1 MYQRGRR
8 SKELLE
14 ASVADEEEMSSIMDD
29 SCSSSATLG
38 PSGHHQTNGMSNGT
52 SNGGP
57 NGMSNGVT
65 SRCLLILQRSL
76 AIQLTRGPPPQIL
89 GSSPAQKQND
99 SSLHG
104 GNSNGGGKDHHP
116 ADDMWMYD
124 KGYNLFQSFLEAN
137 SRCWWNVALVDATR
151 QLRYKGHVAPGI
163 LMVGGPPCALE
174 VLRAAWARNVLRPP
188 ADHVISCLGDIDDC
202 LISPVVQGQFTPLP
216 EALCWA
222 ILELTSQ
229 RQAATLDTLRSALKN
244 AFPAMQ
250 RPGRDLV
257 YDALAKLMQERKI
270 YHTAQ
275 GYFVVTPET
284 RRLRRESSQRRRN
297 ERDVVSSR
305 EGRAQAGML
314 MSNDE
319 AMALVHGEMLTLRD
333 GDVTHQAVQTNLADV
348 ICGGNPNDKVL
359 FARCRSVPS
368 RLERR
373 HSLRLWGSARRL
385 HRSGS
390 SRSLPRRPDR
400 SDTSSSAEY
409 ASTDSAPHSPTK
421 KIGLLSRLFR
431 RSTRRKAGG
440 GAAGGT
446 PLMGTFS
453 AQYPP
458 TEWFNPRVV
467 HLHSVATQTRAASP
481 SMMDGLEQ
489 SQASFQ
495 VWDDSSSM
503 RSATLPR
510 RHRRQPSADSSS
522 LLANSTPRS
531 SRRHRS
537 PCSTLPRSKCSSL
550 SRCTSRGSVLPPS
563 SAAAAAAA
571 AAASAKTS
579 ANSSPS
585 RSGGSSS
592 TTSLRNNG
600 SSNGVGGAN
609 GNSGTPS
616 PAKTSNGH
624 LARLQQQQQQ
634 QSSRHSS
641 RRPSHD
647 SSTLSSS
654 SPKSA
659 SASPQHKTL
668 PKSLSN
674 HSSHSSNKSTTSS
687 RMSSSPLKTTT
698 TTTTTTTTS
707 SNSPLKQILAMSPLQ
722 ESAQNSITL
731 QVSTNLSPS
740 TQERNLPSV
749 QSSVTLA
756 SSASNGTTISGTP
769 GTKIYVHQNSSPMRS
784 VITFEN
790 GSPTKATV
798 SQVGV
803 MENGTAKQQPQQQQ
817 QPQKAK
823 QEDKPQKLEKELLG
837 EKGFKTDI
845 KAERPSSLYSAD
857 KENKPSSK
865 GDLLDHEIVTSK
877 LKLTNN
883 RLNNSQAHLIDT
895 NCKESNDAMNNSRKL
910 SLSLSKDALSYRN
923 LLKNNV
929 SSNPPSPTKS
939 YDGFGGSFNNVYIEK
954 LDGQSNKIKKPQ
966 GSEPN
971 LDKTQSRPDLYSY
984 PSLSDMQLQFTSL
997 AAQKIL
1003 KGCPLN
1009 SVDTLVEV
1017 NMAAGNDKPN
1027 NCDRTVHTD
1036 FGLV

>member
-1 MYQRGRR
+1 M
-8 SKELLE
+8 
-14 ASVADEEEMSSIMDD
+14 ASI
-29 SCSSSATLG
+29 LG
-38 PSGHHQTNGMSNGT
+38 DGTGPGGSG
-52 SNGGP
+52 P
-57 NGMSNGVT
+57 
-65 SRCLLILQRSL
+65 SRCLLLLQRSL
-76 AIQLTRGPPPQIL
+76 AIQLTRGPPPQVL
-89 GSSPAQKQND
+89 NASQRESPKE
-99 SSLHG
+99 
-104 GNSNGGGKDHHP
+104 HP
-116 ADDMWMYD
+116 ADEMWMYD

-137 SRCWWNVALVDATR
+137 SKCWWNAALVDATR
-151 QLRYKGHVAPGI
+151 QLRYKGHVSPGV

-188 ADHVISCLGDIDDC
+188 ADHAITCLGDIEDC
-202 LISPVVQGQFTPLP
+202 LVAPVSQGQFTPLP

-229 RQAATLDTLRSALKN
+229 RQAATLDTLRSALRN

-250 RPGRDLV
+250 RPGRELV

-270 YHTAQ
+270 YHTSQ

-284 RRLRRESSQRRRN
+284 RRLRRDSSNSRRC
-297 ERDVVSSR
+297 SR
-305 EGRAQAGML
+305 EVSGSRGQGSML

-359 FARCRSVPS
+359 FARCRSMPG

-390 SRSLPRRPDR
+390 SRSLPRRPER

-409 ASTDSAPHSPTK
+409 ASTDSAPHSPTSFSGIFSE

-431 RSTRRKAGG
+431 RSTRRK
-440 GAAGGT
+440 GA

-481 SMMDGLEQ
+481 SMMEGLDQ

-495 VWDDSSSM
+495 VWDDSSSV

-510 RHRRQPSADSSS
+510 RHRRQASGDSSS

-550 SRCTSRGSVLPPS
+550 SRCTSRASVLPPS
-563 SAAAAAAA
+563 ANQESYQGRNQTQNGKN
-571 AAASAKTS
+571 ST
-579 ANSSPS
+579 NSSPS
-585 RSGGSSS
+585 RSGGSSGS
-592 TTSLRNNG
+592 VRTTN
-600 SSNGVGGAN
+600 A
-609 GNSGTPS
+609 S
-616 PAKTSNGH
+616 PAKTATLGRSSTRQSN
-624 LARLQQQQQQ
+624 A
-634 QSSRHSS
+634 

-647 SSTLSSS
+647 STGSVT
-654 SPKSA
+654 KSNG
-659 SASPQHKTL
+659 SPQHKVLQKT
-668 PKSLSN
+668 SSG
-674 HSSHSSNKSTTSS
+674 HSSHSSGKSISS
-687 RMSSSPLKTTT
+687 GKLSSSPLKTATLPVK
-698 TTTTTTTTS
+698 S
-707 SNSPLKQILAMSPLQ
+707 SPLKVVQQGSLTPLQ
-722 ESAQNSITL
+722 EAQNSITL
-731 QVSTNLSPS
+731 QVSTNLTPVSP
-740 TQERNLPSV
+740 TQEQRAIQN
-749 QSSVTLA
+749 SVTLA
-756 SSASNGTTISGTP
+756 SNASSTTTISGSP

-790 GSPTKATV
+790 GTVKTKVADKEPMD
-798 SQVGV
+798 S
-803 MENGTAKQQPQQQQ
+803 KQ
-817 QPQKAK
+817 
-823 QEDKPQKLEKELLG
+823 DRELIG
-837 EKGFKTDI
+837 EKVYKSRLEEEKLFKTKLDDEKLNKSSKI
-845 KAERPSSLYSAD
+845 ERPSSLYSSKETKPSHQQSESD
-857 KENKPSSK
+857 KENKPK
-865 GDLLDHEIVTSK
+865 TEEELPNK
-877 LKLTNN
+877 LKLTN
-883 RLNNSQAHLIDT
+883 RLNNSQAHLIDGST
-895 NCKESNDAMNNSRKL
+895 NNIDKNSLVNEHPATTLSSMKNTNDAMNNSRKL

-923 LLKNNV
+923 LLRPGSKNNIA
-929 SSNPPSPTKS
+929 SNPPSPTKS
-939 YDGFGGSFNNVYIEK
+939 FDGFGGSFNNVYIENLEATK
-954 LDGQSNKIKKPQ
+954 QQRAPQ

-971 LDKTQSRPDLYSY
+971 LEKTVSRGDLYTY
-984 PSLSDMQLQFTSL
+984 PSLSDMQVQFTSL

-1003 KGCPLN
+1003 KGCPIN

-1017 NMAAGNDKPN
+1017 NMAAAEKPN
-1027 NCDRTVHTD
+1027 NCDVTVHTD

>member
-1 MYQRGRR
+1 M
-8 SKELLE
+8 
-14 ASVADEEEMSSIMDD
+14 ASI
-29 SCSSSATLG
+29 LG
-38 PSGHHQTNGMSNGT
+38 DGT
-52 SNGGP
+52 GPGGP
-57 NGMSNGVT
+57 GP
-65 SRCLLILQRSL
+65 SRCLLLLQRSL
-76 AIQLTRGPPPQIL
+76 AIQLTRGPPPQVL
-89 GSSPAQKQND
+89 NAGQRESPKE
-99 SSLHG
+99 
-104 GNSNGGGKDHHP
+104 HP
-116 ADDMWMYD
+116 ADEMWMYD

-137 SRCWWNVALVDATR
+137 SKCWWNAALVDATR
-151 QLRYKGHVAPGI
+151 QLRYKGHVSPGV

-188 ADHVISCLGDIDDC
+188 ADHAITCLGDIEDC
-202 LISPVVQGQFTPLP
+202 LVAPVSQGQFTPLP

-229 RQAATLDTLRSALKN
+229 RQAATLDTLRSALRN

-250 RPGRDLV
+250 RPSRELV

-270 YHTAQ
+270 YHTSQ

-284 RRLRRESSQRRRN
+284 RRLRRDSG
-297 ERDVVSSR
+297 SSR
-305 EGRAQAGML
+305 RCSREVNGTRGQGGML

-359 FARCRSVPS
+359 FARCRSMPG

-390 SRSLPRRPDR
+390 SRSLPRRPER

-409 ASTDSAPHSPTK
+409 ASTDSAPHSPTSFSGMFTE

-431 RSTRRKAGG
+431 RSTRRK
-440 GAAGGT
+440 GA

-481 SMMDGLEQ
+481 SMMEGLDQ
-489 SQASFQ
+489 SQTSFQ
-495 VWDDSSSM
+495 VWDDSSSV

-510 RHRRQPSADSSS
+510 RHRRQASGDSSS

-537 PCSTLPRSKCSSL
+537 PCSTMPRSKCSSL
-550 SRCTSRGSVLPPS
+550 SRCTSRASVLPPN
-563 SAAAAAAA
+563 ANQEPYQTRNQVQNG
-571 AAASAKTS
+571 KNS

-585 RSGGSSS
+585 RSGGSSGS
-592 TTSLRNNG
+592 VRTTN
-600 SSNGVGGAN
+600 V
-609 GNSGTPS
+609 S
-616 PAKTSNGH
+616 PAKTATLTRSNT
-624 LARLQQQQQQ
+624 R
-634 QSSRHSS
+634 QSSS

-647 SSTLSSS
+647 STASGTKSSNG
-654 SPKSA
+654 
-659 SASPQHKTL
+659 SPQHKVLQKT
-668 PKSLSN
+668 SSG
-674 HSSHSSNKSTTSS
+674 HSSHSSGKSISS
-687 RMSSSPLKTTT
+687 GKLSSSPLKTNTLPAK
-698 TTTTTTTTS
+698 S
-707 SNSPLKQILAMSPLQ
+707 SPLKVVQQGSLTPLQ
-722 ESAQNSITL
+722 EAQNSITL
-731 QVSTNLSPS
+731 QVSTNLSPVNS
-740 TQERNLPSV
+740 SQEQRAIQN
-749 QSSVTLA
+749 SVTLA
-756 SSASNGTTISGTP
+756 SNATSTTTISGSP
-769 GTKIYVHQNSSPMRS
+769 GTKIYVHQNNSPMRS

-790 GSPTKATV
+790 GTVKTKVT
-798 SQVGV
+798 
-803 MENGTAKQQPQQQQ
+803 EKDLTECKE
-817 QPQKAK
+817 K
-823 QEDKPQKLEKELLG
+823 QERELVG
-837 EKGFKTDI
+837 EKAYKSRMDEEKLFKGKLDEEKLNKSSKI
-845 KAERPSSLYSAD
+845 DRPSSLYSGKEIKPGLLSESD
-857 KENKPSSK
+857 KENKPK
-865 GDLLDHEIVTSK
+865 VEEETPSK
-877 LKLTNN
+877 LKLTN
-883 RLNNSQAHLIDT
+883 RLNNSQAHLIDGSSGNIDKNSLSHENT
-895 NCKESNDAMNNSRKL
+895 TGNLSSTKNTNDAMNNSRKL

-923 LLKNNV
+923 LLRPGSKNNI

-939 YDGFGGSFNNVYIEK
+939 FDGFGGSFNNVYIENLESGK
-954 LDGQSNKIKKPQ
+954 QQRAPQ

-971 LDKTQSRPDLYSY
+971 LEKTVSRGDLYSY
-984 PSLSDMQLQFTSL
+984 PSLSDMQVQFTSL

-1003 KGCPLN
+1003 KGCPIN

-1017 NMAAGNDKPN
+1017 NMAAAEKPN
-1027 NCDRTVHTD
+1027 NCDVTVHTD

>member
-1 MYQRGRR
+1 M
-8 SKELLE
+8 
-14 ASVADEEEMSSIMDD
+14 ASM
-29 SCSSSATLG
+29 LG
-38 PSGHHQTNGMSNGT
+38 EGAGSGGA
-52 SNGGP
+52 GP
-57 NGMSNGVT
+57 
-65 SRCLLILQRSL
+65 SRCLLLLQRSL
-76 AIQLTRGPPPQIL
+76 AIQLTRGPPPQVL
-89 GSSPAQKQND
+89 NAAAAVAAVHRDSPEE
-99 SSLHG
+99 
-104 GNSNGGGKDHHP
+104 HP
-116 ADDMWMYD
+116 ADEMWIYE

-137 SRCWWNVALVDATR
+137 SKCWWNSALVDATR
-151 QLRYKGHVAPGI
+151 QLRYKGHVSPGV

-188 ADHVISCLGDIDDC
+188 ADHAITCLGDIEDC
-202 LISPVVQGQFTPLP
+202 LVAPIAQGQFTPLP

-229 RQAATLDTLRSALKN
+229 RQAATLDTLRSALRN

-250 RPGRDLV
+250 RPSRELV

-270 YHTAQ
+270 YHTSQ

-284 RRLRRESSQRRRN
+284 KRLRRDSIGSRRC
-297 ERDVVSSR
+297 SR
-305 EGRAQAGML
+305 EVNGNRGQGGML

-319 AMALVHGEMLTLRD
+319 AVALVHGEMLTLRD

-359 FARCRSVPS
+359 FARCRSMPG

-390 SRSLPRRPDR
+390 SRSLPRRPER

-431 RSTRRKAGG
+431 RSTRRKGV
-440 GAAGGT
+440 

-467 HLHSVATQTRAASP
+467 HLHSVATQTRPASP
-481 SMMDGLEQ
+481 SMMEGLDQ

-495 VWDDSSSM
+495 VWDDSSSV

-510 RHRRQPSADSSS
+510 RHRRQASGDSSS

-550 SRCTSRGSVLPPS
+550 SRCTSRASVLPTNQEPYQSRGQQQNGKNS
-563 SAAAAAAA
+563 S
-571 AAASAKTS
+571 
-579 ANSSPS
+579 NSSPS
-585 RSGGSSS
+585 RSGGSSGS
-592 TTSLRNNG
+592 VRTSN
-600 SSNGVGGAN
+600 A
-609 GNSGTPS
+609 S
-616 PAKTSNGH
+616 PAKNTIVGRSSTRQSN
-624 LARLQQQQQQ
+624 
-634 QSSRHSS
+634 S

-647 SSTLSSS
+647 STASGTKSINGSPQHKVLQKTSSAHSTLSSGKSIS
-654 SPKSA
+654 SSK
-659 SASPQHKTL
+659 L
-668 PKSLSN
+668 
-674 HSSHSSNKSTTSS
+674 
-687 RMSSSPLKTTT
+687 SSSPLKTA
-698 TTTTTTTTS
+698 S
-707 SNSPLKQILAMSPLQ
+707 LPAKSSPLKMIQQGSLTPLQ
-722 ESAQNSITL
+722 EAQNSITL
-731 QVSTNLSPS
+731 QVSTNLSPVS
-740 TQERNLPSV
+740 PSHEQRTV
-749 QSSVTLA
+749 QNSVTLA
-756 SSASNGTTISGTP
+756 SNSTSTTTISGSP
-769 GTKIYVHQNSSPMRS
+769 GTKIYVHQNNSPMRS

-790 GSPTKATV
+790 GTVKTKADKETV
-798 SQVGV
+798 GCQ
-803 MENGTAKQQPQQQQ
+803 E
-817 QPQKAK
+817 K
-823 QEDKPQKLEKELLG
+823 QERELVSEKAFKTMLAEEEKLFKSKLED
-837 EKGFKTDI
+837 EKLNKPC
-845 KAERPSSLYSAD
+845 KLERPSSLYASKDQKPMVQCESD
-857 KENKPSSK
+857 KENKPK
-865 GDLLDHEIVTSK
+865 MEEDAPNK
-877 LKLTNN
+877 LKLTN
-883 RLNNSQAHLIDT
+883 RLNNSQAHLMEAT
-895 NCKESNDAMNNSRKL
+895 VNNVEKNALAQEHPVTSLTSSKNTNDAMNNSRKL

-923 LLKNNV
+923 LLRPGSKNNIA
-929 SSNPPSPTKS
+929 SNPPSPTKS
-939 YDGFGGSFNNVYIEK
+939 FDNFGGSFNNVYIENLETTK
-954 LDGQSNKIKKPQ
+954 QRAPQ

-971 LDKTQSRPDLYSY
+971 LEKTVSRGDLYSY

-1003 KGCPLN
+1003 KGCPIN

-1017 NMAAGNDKPN
+1017 NMAAAEKPN
-1027 NCDRTVHTD
+1027 NCDVTVHTD

>member
-1 MYQRGRR
+1 M
-8 SKELLE
+8 
-14 ASVADEEEMSSIMDD
+14 ASM
-29 SCSSSATLG
+29 LG
-38 PSGHHQTNGMSNGT
+38 DGSTH
-52 SNGGP
+52 GGP
-57 NGMSNGVT
+57 GPA
-65 SRCLLILQRSL
+65 RCLLLLQRSL
-76 AIQLTRGPPPQIL
+76 AIQLSRGPP
-89 GSSPAQKQND
+89 SPVLNAAHHESHRDRHND
-99 SSLHG
+99 
-104 GNSNGGGKDHHP
+104 HP
-116 ADDMWMYD
+116 ADEMWMYD

-137 SRCWWNVALVDATR
+137 SKCWWNAALVDAAR
-151 QLRYKGHVAPGI
+151 QLRYKGHVSPGV
-163 LMVGGPPCALE
+163 LVVGGPPCALE

-188 ADHVISCLGDIDDC
+188 ADHAITCLGDIEDC
-202 LISPVVQGQFTPLP
+202 LVAPVSQGQFTPLP

-229 RQAATLDTLRSALKN
+229 RQAATLDTLRTALRN

-270 YHTAQ
+270 YHTSQ

-284 RRLRRESSQRRRN
+284 RRLRRDSGSSRRN
-297 ERDVVSSR
+297 SR
-305 EGRAQAGML
+305 EVHGSRGQGGML

-359 FARCRSVPS
+359 FARCRSVPG

-409 ASTDSAPHSPTK
+409 ASTDSTPHSPTSFSNIFSE

-431 RSTRRKAGG
+431 RSSRRKGS
-440 GAAGGT
+440 

-481 SMMDGLEQ
+481 SMMEGLDQ

-495 VWDDSSSM
+495 VWDDSSSA

-510 RHRRQPSADSSS
+510 RHRRQASGDSSS

-550 SRCTSRGSVLPPS
+550 SRCTSRASVLPPS
-563 SAAAAAAA
+563 GAQDIYQNRGQTQTG
-571 AAASAKTS
+571 KHS

-585 RSGGSSS
+585 RSGGSSGS
-592 TTSLRNNG
+592 VRASNG
-600 SSNGVGGAN
+600 SPGKT
-609 GNSGTPS
+609 GTL
-616 PAKTSNGH
+616 G
-624 LARLQQQQQQ
+624 R
-634 QSSRHSS
+634 SSTRHSS

-647 SSTLSSS
+647 STGSGTKSSNS
-654 SPKSA
+654 
-659 SASPQHKTL
+659 SPQHKVLQKT
-668 PKSLSN
+668 S
-674 HSSHSSNKSTTSS
+674 SSHSTHSSGKSTSS
-687 RMSSSPLKTTT
+687 GKLSSSPMKSSTLPAKSSPLKIIQQGALT
-698 TTTTTTTTS
+698 
-707 SNSPLKQILAMSPLQ
+707 PLQ
-722 ESAQNSITL
+722 EAQNSITL
-731 QVSTNLSPS
+731 QLSTNLSPTS
-740 TQERNLPSV
+740 PPQERV

-756 SSASNGTTISGTP
+756 SNASTTTTISGAP
-769 GTKIYVHQNSSPMRS
+769 GTKIYVHQNNSPMRS

-790 GSPTKATV
+790 GLNKSNAGKEST
-798 SQVGV
+798 S
-803 MENGTAKQQPQQQQ
+803 AKD
-817 QPQKAK
+817 K
-823 QEDKPQKLEKELLG
+823 QEKETVGEKFYKPTIVKMGEEKLYKTKIDEDLQLKSMKVDEQRYKPIKLE
-837 EKGFKTDI
+837 
-845 KAERPSSLYSAD
+845 RPTSLYGYKEVRLASESD
-857 KENKPSSK
+857 KENKPK
-865 GDLLDHEIVTSK
+865 VDEDPPNK
-877 LKLTNN
+877 LKLTNH
-883 RLNNSQAHLIDT
+883 LNNSQAHLIDGSPHIEKISLVHPNENPPST
-895 NCKESNDAMNNSRKL
+895 IPTSKNTNDAMNNSRKL

-923 LLKNNV
+923 LLRPGSKSNLA
-929 SSNPPSPTKS
+929 SNPPSPTKS
-939 YDGFGGSFNNVYIEK
+939 FDGFGGSFNNVYIENLESSK
-954 LDGQSNKIKKPQ
+954 QRVPQ

-971 LDKTQSRPDLYSY
+971 LKKSPSRGDLYPY
-984 PSLSDMQLQFTSL
+984 PSLSDLQVQFTSL

-1003 KGCPLN
+1003 KGCSIN

-1017 NMAAGNDKPN
+1017 NMAAAEKPN
-1027 NCDRTVHTD
+1027 NCDLPVHTD

>member
-1 MYQRGRR
+1 M
-8 SKELLE
+8 
-14 ASVADEEEMSSIMDD
+14 ASI
-29 SCSSSATLG
+29 LG
-38 PSGHHQTNGMSNGT
+38 DGTGPGGSG
-52 SNGGP
+52 P
-57 NGMSNGVT
+57 
-65 SRCLLILQRSL
+65 SRCLLLLQRSL
-76 AIQLTRGPPPQIL
+76 AIQLTRGPPPQVL
-89 GSSPAQKQND
+89 NAGQRESPKE
-99 SSLHG
+99 
-104 GNSNGGGKDHHP
+104 HP
-116 ADDMWMYD
+116 ADEMWMYD

-137 SRCWWNVALVDATR
+137 SKCWWNAALVDATR
-151 QLRYKGHVAPGI
+151 QLRYKGHVSPGV

-188 ADHVISCLGDIDDC
+188 ADHAITCLGDIEDC
-202 LISPVVQGQFTPLP
+202 LVAPVAQGQFTPLP

-229 RQAATLDTLRSALKN
+229 RQAATLDTLRSALRN

-250 RPGRDLV
+250 RPNRELV

-270 YHTAQ
+270 YHTSQ

-284 RRLRRESSQRRRN
+284 RRLRRDSSNSRRC
-297 ERDVVSSR
+297 SR
-305 EGRAQAGML
+305 EVSGSRGQGSML
-314 MSNDE
+314 MTNDE

-359 FARCRSVPS
+359 FARCRSMPG

-390 SRSLPRRPDR
+390 SRSLPRRPER

-431 RSTRRKAGG
+431 RSTRRK
-440 GAAGGT
+440 GA

-481 SMMDGLEQ
+481 SMMEGLDQ

-495 VWDDSSSM
+495 VWDDSSSV

-510 RHRRQPSADSSS
+510 RHRRQASGDSSS

-550 SRCTSRGSVLPPS
+550 SRCTSRASVLPSTGGQEPYQS
-563 SAAAAAAA
+563 RNQTQNG
-571 AAASAKTS
+571 KNS

-585 RSGGSSS
+585 RSGGSSGS
-592 TTSLRNNG
+592 VRTTN
-600 SSNGVGGAN
+600 V
-609 GNSGTPS
+609 S
-616 PAKTSNGH
+616 PAKTATLGRSGTRQSN
-624 LARLQQQQQQ
+624 
-634 QSSRHSS
+634 S

-647 SSTLSSS
+647 STGSGT
-654 SPKSA
+654 KSNG
-659 SASPQHKTL
+659 SPQHKVLQKT
-668 PKSLSN
+668 SSG
-674 HSSHSSNKSTTSS
+674 HSSHSSGKSISS
-687 RMSSSPLKTTT
+687 GKLSSSPLKT
-698 TTTTTTTTS
+698 S
-707 SNSPLKQILAMSPLQ
+707 ALPAKSSPLKVVQQGSLTPLQ
-722 ESAQNSITL
+722 EAQNSITL
-731 QVSTNLSPS
+731 QVSTNLTPVVSPS
-740 TQERNLPSV
+740 QEQRAIQN
-749 QSSVTLA
+749 SVTLA
-756 SSASNGTTISGTP
+756 SNATSTTTISGSP
-769 GTKIYVHQNSSPMRS
+769 GTKIYVQQNNSPMRS

-790 GSPTKATV
+790 GTIKTKLA
-798 SQVGV
+798 
-803 MENGTAKQQPQQQQ
+803 EKEDCKEKQ
-817 QPQKAK
+817 
-823 QEDKPQKLEKELLG
+823 DRELLG
-837 EKGFKTDI
+837 EKIYKTGRIEDE
-845 KAERPSSLYSAD
+845 KLYKSSKLERPSSLYASKESKPSLLQSESD
-857 KENKPSSK
+857 KENKPK
-865 GDLLDHEIVTSK
+865 PDEEQPPNK
-877 LKLTNN
+877 LKLTN
-883 RLNNSQAHLIDT
+883 RLNNSQAHLIDGST
-895 NCKESNDAMNNSRKL
+895 NNIDKNSLVNEHPVAALSNAKNTNDAMNNSRKL

-923 LLKNNV
+923 LLRPGSKNNIA
-929 SSNPPSPTKS
+929 SNPPSPTKS
-939 YDGFGGSFNNVYIEK
+939 FDGFGGSFNNVYIENLEASK
-954 LDGQSNKIKKPQ
+954 QRAPQ

-971 LDKTQSRPDLYSY
+971 LEKTVGRGDLYAY
-984 PSLSDMQLQFTSL
+984 PSLSDMQVQFTSL

-1003 KGCPLN
+1003 KGCPIN

-1017 NMAAGNDKPN
+1017 NTAAAEKPN
-1027 NCDRTVHTD
+1027 NCDVTVHTD

>member
-1 MYQRGRR
+1 MG
-8 SKELLE
+8 
-14 ASVADEEEMSSIMDD
+14 SI
-29 SCSSSATLG
+29 LG
-38 PSGHHQTNGMSNGT
+38 DGT
-52 SNGGP
+52 SPGGSGP
-57 NGMSNGVT
+57 
-65 SRCLLILQRSL
+65 SRCLLLLQRSL
-76 AIQLTRGPPPQIL
+76 AIQLTRGPPPQVL
-89 GSSPAQKQND
+89 NASPRESPKE
-99 SSLHG
+99 
-104 GNSNGGGKDHHP
+104 HP
-116 ADDMWMYD
+116 ADEMWMYD

-137 SRCWWNVALVDATR
+137 SKCWWNAALVDATR
-151 QLRYKGHVAPGI
+151 QLRYKGHVSPGV

-188 ADHVISCLGDIDDC
+188 ADHAITCLGDIDDC
-202 LISPVVQGQFTPLP
+202 LVAPVAQGQFTPLP

-229 RQAATLDTLRSALKN
+229 RQAATLDTLRSALRN

-250 RPGRDLV
+250 RPSRELV

-270 YHTAQ
+270 YHTSQ

-284 RRLRRESSQRRRN
+284 RRLRRDSSNSRRC
-297 ERDVVSSR
+297 SR
-305 EGRAQAGML
+305 EVSGSRGQGSML

-359 FARCRSVPS
+359 FARCRSMPG

-385 HRSGS
+385 PRSGS
-390 SRSLPRRPDR
+390 SRSLPRRPER

-431 RSTRRKAGG
+431 RSTRRK
-440 GAAGGT
+440 GA

-481 SMMDGLEQ
+481 SMMEGLAQ

-495 VWDDSSSM
+495 VWDDSSSV

-510 RHRRQPSADSSS
+510 RHRRQASGDSSS

-537 PCSTLPRSKCSSL
+537 PCSTMPRSKCSSL
-550 SRCTSRGSVLPPS
+550 SRCTSRASVLPPS
-563 SAAAAAAA
+563 TNQEPYQSRNQTQNG
-571 AAASAKTS
+571 KNS

-585 RSGGSSS
+585 RSGGSSGS
-592 TTSLRNNG
+592 VRTTN
-600 SSNGVGGAN
+600 A
-609 GNSGTPS
+609 S
-616 PAKTSNGH
+616 PAKTATLGRSSTRQSN
-624 LARLQQQQQQ
+624 
-634 QSSRHSS
+634 S

-647 SSTLSSS
+647 STGSGT
-654 SPKSA
+654 KSNG
-659 SASPQHKTL
+659 SPQHKVLQKT
-668 PKSLSN
+668 SSG
-674 HSSHSSNKSTTSS
+674 HSSHSSGKSISS
-687 RMSSSPLKTTT
+687 GKLSSSPLKTSTLPAK
-698 TTTTTTTTS
+698 S
-707 SNSPLKQILAMSPLQ
+707 SPLKVVQQGSLTPLQ
-722 ESAQNSITL
+722 EAQNSITL
-731 QVSTNLSPS
+731 QVSTNLSPVS
-740 TQERNLPSV
+740 PSQEQRTIQN
-749 QSSVTLA
+749 SVTLA
-756 SSASNGTTISGTP
+756 SNATSTTTISGSP
-769 GTKIYVHQNSSPMRS
+769 GTKIYVQQNNSPMRS

-790 GSPTKATV
+790 GTVKTKVADKET
-798 SQVGV
+798 
-803 MENGTAKQQPQQQQ
+803 MDCKEKQ
-817 QPQKAK
+817 
-823 QEDKPQKLEKELLG
+823 DRELIG
-837 EKGFKTDI
+837 EKLYKTKIDEEKLFKSKLDEEKLI
-845 KAERPSSLYSAD
+845 KSKLDEEKLIKSKLDEEKLNKSSKLERPSSLYASKESKPSHLLSESD
-857 KENKPSSK
+857 KENKPK
-865 GDLLDHEIVTSK
+865 ADEEMPNK
-877 LKLTNN
+877 LKLTN
-883 RLNNSQAHLIDT
+883 RLNNSQAHLIDGST
-895 NCKESNDAMNNSRKL
+895 NNIDKNSLVNEHPPSALTSMKNTNDAMNNSRKL

-923 LLKNNV
+923 LLRPDSKSNIA
-929 SSNPPSPTKS
+929 SNPPSPTKS
-939 YDGFGGSFNNVYIEK
+939 FDGFGGSFNNVYIENLESSK
-954 LDGQSNKIKKPQ
+954 QQKAPQ

-971 LDKTQSRPDLYSY
+971 LEKTVSRGDLCSY
-984 PSLSDMQLQFTSL
+984 PSLSDMQVQFTSL

-1003 KGCPLN
+1003 KGCPIN

-1017 NMAAGNDKPN
+1017 NMAAAEKPN
-1027 NCDRTVHTD
+1027 NCDVTVHTD

>member
-1 MYQRGRR
+1 M
-8 SKELLE
+8 
-14 ASVADEEEMSSIMDD
+14 ASI
-29 SCSSSATLG
+29 LG
-38 PSGHHQTNGMSNGT
+38 DGTGPGGSG
-52 SNGGP
+52 P
-57 NGMSNGVT
+57 
-65 SRCLLILQRSL
+65 SRCLLLLQRSL
-76 AIQLTRGPPPQIL
+76 AIQLTRGPPPQVL
-89 GSSPAQKQND
+89 NAGQRESPKE
-99 SSLHG
+99 
-104 GNSNGGGKDHHP
+104 HP
-116 ADDMWMYD
+116 ADEMWMYD

-137 SRCWWNVALVDATR
+137 SKCWWNAALVDATR
-151 QLRYKGHVAPGI
+151 QLRYKGHVSPGV

-188 ADHVISCLGDIDDC
+188 ADHAITCLGDIEDC
-202 LISPVVQGQFTPLP
+202 LVAPVAQGQFTPLP

-229 RQAATLDTLRSALKN
+229 RQAATLDTLRSALRN

-250 RPGRDLV
+250 RPNRELV

-270 YHTAQ
+270 YHTSQ

-284 RRLRRESSQRRRN
+284 RRLRRDSSNSRRC
-297 ERDVVSSR
+297 SR
-305 EGRAQAGML
+305 EVSGSRGQGSML
-314 MSNDE
+314 MTNDE

-359 FARCRSVPS
+359 FARCRSMPG

-390 SRSLPRRPDR
+390 SRSLPRRPER

-431 RSTRRKAGG
+431 RSTRRK
-440 GAAGGT
+440 GA

-481 SMMDGLEQ
+481 SMMEGLDQ

-495 VWDDSSSM
+495 VWDDSSSV

-510 RHRRQPSADSSS
+510 RHRRQASGDSSS

-550 SRCTSRGSVLPPS
+550 SRCTSRASVLPPTGNQES
-563 SAAAAAAA
+563 YQGRNPTQNG
-571 AAASAKTS
+571 KNS

-585 RSGGSSS
+585 RSGGSSGS
-592 TTSLRNNG
+592 VRTTN
-600 SSNGVGGAN
+600 A
-609 GNSGTPS
+609 S
-616 PAKTSNGH
+616 PAKTATLGRSSTRQSN
-624 LARLQQQQQQ
+624 
-634 QSSRHSS
+634 S

-647 SSTLSSS
+647 STGSGT
-654 SPKSA
+654 KSNG
-659 SASPQHKTL
+659 SPQHKVLQKT
-668 PKSLSN
+668 SSG
-674 HSSHSSNKSTTSS
+674 HSSHSSGKSISS
-687 RMSSSPLKTTT
+687 GKLSSSPLKTSTLPAK
-698 TTTTTTTTS
+698 S
-707 SNSPLKQILAMSPLQ
+707 SPLKVVQQGSLTPLQ
-722 ESAQNSITL
+722 EAQNSITL
-731 QVSTNLSPS
+731 QVSTNLTPVSP
-740 TQERNLPSV
+740 TQEQRAIQN
-749 QSSVTLA
+749 SVTLA
-756 SSASNGTTISGTP
+756 SNATSTTTISGSP
-769 GTKIYVHQNSSPMRS
+769 GTKIYVQQNNSPMRS

-790 GSPTKATV
+790 GTVKTKVA
-798 SQVGV
+798 
-803 MENGTAKQQPQQQQ
+803 EKEDCKEKQ
-817 QPQKAK
+817 
-823 QEDKPQKLEKELLG
+823 DRELLG
-837 EKGFKTDI
+837 EKIYKTRIDDE
-845 KAERPSSLYSAD
+845 KLYKSKLDDEKLNKSSKLERPSSLYASKESKPSLLSESD
-857 KENKPSSK
+857 KENKPKVEEEMSN
-865 GDLLDHEIVTSK
+865 K
-877 LKLTNN
+877 LKLTN
-883 RLNNSQAHLIDT
+883 RLNNSQAHLIDGST
-895 NCKESNDAMNNSRKL
+895 NNIDKNSLVNEHPATTLSNTKNTNDAMNNSRKL

-923 LLKNNV
+923 LLRPGSKNNIA
-929 SSNPPSPTKS
+929 SNPPSPTKS
-939 YDGFGGSFNNVYIEK
+939 FDGFGGSFNNVYIENLEVTK
-954 LDGQSNKIKKPQ
+954 QRAPQ

-971 LDKTQSRPDLYSY
+971 LEKTVSRGDLYTY
-984 PSLSDMQLQFTSL
+984 PSLSDMQVQFTSL

-1003 KGCPLN
+1003 KGCPIN

-1017 NMAAGNDKPN
+1017 NTAAAEKPN
-1027 NCDRTVHTD
+1027 NCDVTVHTD